1 MLALTETELKN
12 KKQEFYVEKQR
23 NQEVVQKLERDLLE
37 LQAKEHARV

>member
-37 LQAKEHARV
+37 LQAKEHSRV